1 MNKLI
6 DDIATLTTIS
16 QNALVNLTEKSIS
29 CICHSVCESLL
40 EGNNLTEMDIGIGTL
55 YIKCEEDQIK
65 YKFIPSKKLEENVA
79 FTVRNKT
86 SPVQYQVE
94 AALKDRIETTYKNLI

>member
-6 DDIATLTTIS
+6 NDLSTLTTIS
-16 QNALVNLTEKSIS
+16 QHALVNLTEKSIA
-29 CICHSVCESLL
+29 CICHTVCESLL
-40 EGNNLTEMDIGIGTL
+40 EGNNPIEVDIGVGTL

-79 FTVRNKT
+79 FAVKHGT
-86 SPVQYQVE
+86 SPVQYMVE
-94 AALKDRIETTYKNLI
+94 EALKDRIETTYKNLI